1 MVKQRRAASKS
12 AARSKTSKAAAKT
25 SKSAKKST
33 KSASKRA
40 SAAKQ
45 ASASKRASA
54 SRAPKKKA
62 PAVNIRRVYAK
73 ALALYEKGVKALQR
87 KNYNAAAATF
97 QQLLAEYPEER
108 ELHER
113 AQLYLN
119 VCERQAQPQE
129 KAPRSVDARK
139 LAATVAL
146 KRREVDK
153 ALSLLKSAASSHSGD
168 DHLQYML
175 ALAHALRADA
185 AASATHLKRA
195 IELNPDNR
203 VQARQEQDFDAV
215 RDDEAILALLAKE

>member
-1 MVKQRRAASKS
+1 MAKQRRAASKS

-40 SAAKQ
+40 SA
-45 ASASKRASA
+45 SKRTSA
-54 SRAPKKKA
+54 SRAPRKKKT
-62 PAVNIRRVYAK
+62 PTVNIRRVYAK

-97 QQLLAEYPEER
+97 RQLLAEYPEER

-119 VCERQAQPQE
+119 VCKRQAQPQE
-129 KAPRSVDARK
+129 KAPRTVDARK

-146 KRREVDK
+146 NRREVDK

-185 AASATHLKRA
+185 GASATHLKRA

-203 VQARQEQDFDAV
+203 VQARQEPDFDAI
-215 RDDEAILALLAKE
+215 RDDEPILALLAKE